1 MHQEWYTPEQV
12 AERLQ
17 VSIWTVRRWLREG
30 ILAGVRLEGQWRISS
45 EDIARF
51 IADQRKKAAA

>member
-1 MHQEWYTPEQV
+1 MQQEWYTPEQV

-30 ILAGVRLEGQWRISS
+30 ILGGVRFEGQWRISS
-45 EDIARF
+45 DDVARF
-51 IADQRKKAAA
+51 VDEQRKKAVA